1 MSYYKAKLADYLTK
15 GKLSKD
21 AHELSSPPSGISPSQ
36 PMAKRNLEQELKE
49 RKKKSVP
56 HLPQPTMEYPSTSL
70 DKSHQS
76 SKTAKA
82 LAPCTWFQGKQSNVE
97 IEMKDALAYDHS
109 HFLPSSSSNAWFSKL
124 TSNAPGPSQ
133 SYSPAQA
140 LAEFHLHWQDC
151 HGSAS
156 QSSPHSPLEKPGE
169 SVKSGTPAAH
179 TSASAFH
186 LSYDDF
192 PAINK
197 ILPVN
202 SVPTWGKS
210 NTQSTTY
217 GKGIQDPKISMTS
230 PGYMEISHTHITKNP
245 IMGAVGEVMASN
257 QKYPIPQQPDSGRAT
272 STNDAAIPPQAASAK
287 PDLSLLEPPCEE
299 EQKLRVFVQH
309 MVQHRCPGCNNTG
322 APFDTGAIFEY
333 THRILIAKKPH
344 PVFKCQRQ
352 RCRVYFCPAC
362 MKKDKRATALVQ
374 RSAGCPGPSTWCCS
388 SARLFFIFLLL
399 CGPHG
404 HPNDDLASL
413 LQDCQVNAKIE
424 PPGASTGP
432 STQARSTGCPQR
444 APGSAVGTGYG
455 GPGDYASTVAG
466 FTRFAEKKDFEVLP
480 GLFAKLREVWP
491 SLAKSSEFDQNPPEL
506 LLAMARRSPLMIK
519 VAELFR
525 NDCVEDVVY
534 RATVYQPMFD
544 FIRVVV
550 AHPFSALLVRDPRV
564 EYPLR
569 RTLLPVCFGPDRFTS
584 SAFWQTRS
592 ASYKGKGKDKAL
604 YDSPQDTLQ
613 SLVSL
618 LSSLT
623 DQSRAIIHYT
633 NPKNEDVANI
643 LAMCRRIC
651 DFSDDIAGPSNV
663 NNAEYTKVPGSA
675 RLPTPS
681 CASTVITS
689 DAVRVEQADER
700 KMEDIHTWLNLNK
713 VAEIETDDWLEGYSF
728 SQALAQTAGTA
739 VKTGRVKR
747 LVYDLSTLRTS
758 LPEGIFVRHHGSRL
772 DAMKVLIVGPEGT
785 PYENGLFEFD
795 LFCPLEY
802 PDVPPV
808 MLFKT
813 TRSGRRFNP
822 NLYIDG
828 KICLSLLGTW
838 DGEPWCPKTST
849 LLQLLVSIQAM
860 VFCAEP
866 LWNEPGTD
874 SRLETWV
881 SDLYNWEMRA
891 DTLIFAMSDWL
902 RARKA
907 NAPGGGAVNNL
918 WDEVV
923 GKHFELRWRR
933 ILETAIRWEKEN
945 DREVSFERSGL
956 GFIMMEKRAAERFGV
971 GILRL
976 KECFAE
982 WARTEEDM
990 SLVQIDREKESQA
1003 VPENVSDADQEE
1015 SLDDS
1020 ESVASISDLDTAE

>member
-1 MSYYKAKLADYLTK
+1 MSYYKAKLADYVTK
-15 GKLSKD
+15 GKLNED
-21 AHELSSPPSGISPSQ
+21 AHEISSPPSGISPSQ
-36 PMAKRNLEQELKE
+36 PTAKRNLEQELQE

-56 HLPQPTMEYPSTSL
+56 SLPQPAMECPSTSL
-70 DKSHQS
+70 DKNYQS
-76 SKTAKA
+76 SKTTEA
-82 LAPCTWFQGKQSNVE
+82 LTPSAWFQSKQSNGE
-97 IEMKDALAYDHS
+97 IEMKDAPVCDHS
-109 HFLPSSSSNAWFSKL
+109 HSLPSSSPNAWSSKL
-124 TSNAPGPSQ
+124 ISDAPGPSQ

-140 LAEFHLHWQDC
+140 LAEFHLHWQGS

-156 QSSPHSPLEKPGE
+156 LSSPQSPLGKPVE
-169 SVKSGTPAAH
+169 CAKSGTPAAH

-192 PAINK
+192 PAISNT
-197 ILPVN
+197 LPAN
-202 SVPTWGKS
+202 SMPTWGKK
-210 NTQSTTY
+210 NTQSTAY
-217 GKGIQDPKISMTS
+217 VKGIKDAMISTAS
-230 PGYMEISHTHITKNP
+230 PGYLEISYAHITKNP
-245 IMGAVGEVMASN
+245 VMGTVGEALTPN
-257 QKYPIPQQPDSGRAT
+257 QKGPIPQQPDPSRAIST
-272 STNDAAIPPQAASAK
+272 SDAAIPRQAASTE
-287 PDLSLLEPPCEE
+287 PDHSLLEPLCED
-299 EQKLRVFVQH
+299 EQKLRVFIQQ
-309 MVQHRCPGCNNTG
+309 MVQHRCPGCDNTG
-322 APFDTGAIFEY
+322 APFNTGAVFEY
-333 THRILIAKKPH
+333 THRILISKQPH
-344 PVFKCQRQ
+344 PIFKCQHQ

-362 MKKDKRATALVQ
+362 MKKGKRATALVQ
-374 RSAGCPGPSTWCCS
+374 RSAGSPGHSTWCCS

-404 HPNDDLASL
+404 HPNDNLASL

-424 PPGASTGP
+424 NPGASKGP
-432 STQARSTGCPQR
+432 STQARATGCPQH
-444 APGSAVGTGYG
+444 ASGSALGTGYG
-455 GPGDYASTVAG
+455 GPGDYANTFSG
-466 FTRFAEKKDFEVLP
+466 FTRSADKKDFEVLP
-480 GLFAKLREVWP
+480 GLFAKLQEVWP
-491 SLAKSSEFDQNPPEL
+491 CLATSSEFDQEPPEL

-519 VAELFR
+519 VAELLR

-534 RATVYQPMFD
+534 RATMYQPMFD

-550 AHPFSALLVRDPRV
+550 AHPFSAPLVHYPRV

-569 RTLLPVCFGPDRFTS
+569 RTLLPVCFGPDQFTS
-584 SAFWQTRS
+584 PASRQARS
-592 ASYKGKGKDKAL
+592 ASPEGKGKGKAL

-623 DQSRAIIHYT
+623 DQSRAIMHYM
-633 NPKNEDVANI
+633 NPKNEDAAKI
-643 LAMCRRIC
+643 MAMCQRIC
-651 DFSDDIAGPSNV
+651 DFSNDIARPPNV
-663 NNAEYTKVPGSA
+663 DTAECTKAPGSA
-675 RLPTPS
+675 HPTTPAR
-681 CASTVITS
+681 ASNVFTS
-689 DAVRVEQADER
+689 AALRVEEAEEK
-700 KMEDIHTWLNLNK
+700 KMADIHTWLSVNK
-713 VAEIETDDWLEGYSF
+713 VAEIESDDWLGGYSF
-728 SQALAQTAGTA
+728 SRKLAQTAGAA
-739 VKTGRVKR
+739 VKSGRVKR

-758 LPEGIFVRHHGSRL
+758 LPEGIFVRHHSSRL

-802 PDVPPV
+802 PDVPPA

-813 TRSGRRFNP
+813 TRSGRRVNP

-860 VFCAEP
+860 IFCAEP
-866 LWNEPGTD
+866 LWNEPGID

-902 RARKA
+902 RARNT
-907 NAPGGGAVNNL
+907 NAASGGAVNNP

-945 DREVSFERSGL
+945 DTKVSFERSGL
-956 GFIMMEKRAAERFGV
+956 GFIMMEKRAAERFRV

-976 KECFAE
+976 KGCFAE

-990 SLVQIDREKESQA
+990 SLVQIDHAKEGEA
-1003 VPENVSDADQEE
+1003 IPESVSDADQWE
-1015 SLDDS
+1015 SFDDS
-1020 ESVASISDLDTAE
+1020 DSVASISYLDTAE